1 MNFNELS
8 LSVLR
13 VGGLEYDE
21 LHTLPVVVVVLV
33 GASPSTVTTTVVVSL
48 LPVTHTRVVVVVLE
62 GVVMHS
68 SAA

>member
-1 MNFNELS
+1 MNFDEVAIAVLVCDELD
-8 LSVLR
+8 
-13 VGGLEYDE
+13 EE
-21 LHTLPVVVVVLV
+21 LHTLPVMVVVLV

-48 LPVTHTRVVVVVLE
+48 LPVTHTRVVVVMLE